1 MVFRFTSIH
10 VTQLKGSDEM
20 YQNSGSV
27 VIHWHIFMQH
37 NTICSHLLCV
47 HPCKNTIGLV
57 IVQILIFELY
67 G

>member
-1 MVFRFTSIH
+1 
-10 VTQLKGSDEM
+10 LKGSDEM

-37 NTICSHLLCV
+37 NTICSHLLGV
-47 HPCKNTIGLV
+47 HPCKNMIGLV